1 MGCLFS
7 TNKLFLV
14 LSRTSF
20 SSVHGTDFWWVLIS
34 DALFSS
40 HCCFQNKCYPKD
52 SAKDALCKGRVR
64 VQLKQSDNSFFNEKF
79 QSSKWCLVVV
89 IEHLTS
95 AQLVTLAGIFLYN
108 NAVIL
113 FFFAF
118 DRESIISISWWDDPQ
133 IKKSSE
139 QIFTKWQFKSTARS
153 WSKLQEEKRKERK
166 RKMKQT
172 CFISTIIFVK
182 LIKKCLCTCKSVY
195 VRVYFI
201 PFNHMLNVK
210 VHNVWTYITTWHST
224 LYVSMSFVTIHDVA
238 IFIISFCFSSL
249 PSYIQYIC
257 THLSTLSTIL
267 LPWIHFPDSS
277 E

>member
-1 MGCLFS
+1 ML
-7 TNKLFLV
+7 
-14 LSRTSF
+14 
-20 SSVHGTDFWWVLIS
+20 
-34 DALFSS
+34 LFSS

-95 AQLVTLAGIFLYN
+95 AQLVTLAVIF
-108 NAVIL
+108 ITQL
-113 FFFAF
+113 FFFF
-118 DRESIISISWWDDPQ
+118 DRKSIISISWRDDPQ

-172 CFISTIIFVK
+172 CLYFNNYFHQTNK
-182 LIKKCLCTCKSVY
+182 KKCVY
-195 VRVYFI
+195 VHVFHS
-201 PFNHMLNVK
+201 FFCATK
-210 VHNVWTYITTWHST
+210 VVVST
-224 LYVSMSFVTIHDVA
+224 K
-238 IFIISFCFSSL
+238 C
-249 PSYIQYIC
+249 
-257 THLSTLSTIL
+257 
-267 LPWIHFPDSS
+267 
-277 E
+277 